1 LSSVRPS
8 KSDIY
13 FLSEKLF
20 SSLTFIAALL
30 VKVFGG
36 TFFGTVVA
44 VVTGSQG
51 RTAAGRVIVG
61 RLRRIG
67 TAVGFSGLHTP
78 TFSNE

>member
-1 LSSVRPS
+1 M
-8 KSDIY
+8 
-13 FLSEKLF
+13 
-20 SSLTFIAALL
+20 
-30 VKVFGG
+30 KVFGG

-44 VVTGSQG
+44 VVTGSEG
-51 RTAAGRVIVG
+51 RTAAGRVIAG